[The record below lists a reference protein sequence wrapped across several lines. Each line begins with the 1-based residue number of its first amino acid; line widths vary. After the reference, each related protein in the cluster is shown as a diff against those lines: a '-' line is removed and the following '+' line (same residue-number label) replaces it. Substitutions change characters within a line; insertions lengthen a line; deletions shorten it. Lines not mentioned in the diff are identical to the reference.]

1 MGTLIKYELKI
12 MLALGAVMCFAGA
25 GLCTPYVEAIIKITG
40 FALTVWAIIEPK
52 VEEVDE

>member
-1 MGTLIKYELKI
+1 MDTLIRYSNKI

-25 GLCTPYVEAIIKITG
+25 GLCTPFTETILKFTG

-52 VEEVDE
+52 VEEVEE